1 MTSELR
7 FTCRFASATTLL
19 LAALLLLA
27 ACETP
32 APPQVQ
38 APREVHTA
46 AYDLI
51 LPADQ
56 KALPLLRR
64 SGYAQAQ

>member
-19 LAALLLLA
+19 LAVLLLLA
-27 ACETP
+27 ACQSP
-32 APPQVQ
+32 APPQAQ
-38 APREVHTA
+38 ALREFHTA

-51 LPADQ
+51 IPVEQ

>member
-1 MTSELR
+1 MSALR
-7 FTCRFASATTLL
+7 LPIASWPVAGFIT
-19 LAALLLLA
+19 AFS
-27 ACETP
+27 ACQSP

-38 APREVHTA
+38 ALREIHTP
-46 AYDLI
+46 AYDLL
-51 LPADQ
+51 LPAEP